1 MCASSLYR
9 VLGWSVREEDL
20 SDHVLVRVSFILRVV
35 RSDNAAVDSRRYL
48 LLTAFVDGCT

>member
-20 SDHVLVRVSFILRVV
+20 SDHVVVRVSFILQVV
-35 RSDNAAVDSRRYL
+35 RSDNAAVDYR
-48 LLTAFVDGCT
+48 